1 MAGAGSYEFRSNF
14 ILFTPPDT
22 PMKPAPRPLFSPEHE
37 AFREQVR
44 RFCEREIA
52 PHHAAWEEAHG
63 VPREVWRQAG
73 ENGLLCCWLPEA
85 LGGPEADLLFDFIV
99 SEELGRAG
107 ATGPGF
113 PLHSVIV
120 APYLAAHGTPAL
132 QQALLPAMVAGEKIA
147 AIAMTEP
154 GTGSDVA
161 AIRTQARRE
170 GDHYVLNGQ
179 KTFITNGHNADIVV
193 VACKTDPDK
202 GAHGV
207 SLLVVE
213 RGMEGFSRGRNLRKI
228 GQHAQDTAEL
238 FFDNVRVPAS
248 HLLGEEGQGFRY
260 LMQKLAQE
268 RLLVSVQCQAR
279 AEAALAWTVD
289 YVKERKAFRQRVA
302 DFQNTRF
309 KLAAVATDIAAGR
322 AYCDQLIA
330 QHLAGELDAVGA
342 AAGKLWHSELLGRV
356 TDECLQL
363 FGGYGYM
370 HEYPIARAFTDA
382 RIERIYAGTSEI
394 MKEIVARDLLDDRK
408 MP

>member
-1 MAGAGSYEFRSNF
+1 MR
-14 ILFTPPDT
+14 
-22 PMKPAPRPLFSPEHE
+22 PAPRPLFSPEHE

>member
-1 MAGAGSYEFRSNF
+1 
-14 ILFTPPDT
+14 
-22 PMKPAPRPLFSPEHE
+22 MKPAPRPLFSPDHH

-52 PHHAAWEEAHG
+52 PQHAAWEEAHG
-63 VPREVWRQAG
+63 VPRDVWRQAG
-73 ENGLLCCWLPEA
+73 DHGLLCCWLPEA
-85 LGGPEADLLFDFIV
+85 LGGPGADLLFDFIV
-99 SEELGRAG
+99 SEELGRIG

-113 PLHSVIV
+113 PLHSIIV
-120 APYLAAHGTPAL
+120 APYLAAHGRPEL
-132 QQALLPAMVAGEKIA
+132 QQALLPAMVRGDKIA

-170 GDHYVLNGQ
+170 GEHYVLTGQ
-179 KTFITNGHNADIVV
+179 KTFITNGHNADLVV
-193 VACKTDPDK
+193 VACKTDPAQ

-213 RGMEGFSRGRNLRKI
+213 RDMPGFTRGRNLRKI

-238 FFDNVRVPAS
+238 FFDQVRVPAS
-248 HLLGEEGQGFRY
+248 HLLGDEGQGFKY

-268 RLLVSVQCQAR
+268 RLLISVQCQAR
-279 AEAALAWTVD
+279 AEAVLDWTVA
-289 YVKERKAFRQRVA
+289 YVQERRAFRQRLA

-309 KLAAVATDIAAGR
+309 KLAQLAADIAAGR
-322 AYCDQLIA
+322 AFCDQLIA
-330 QHLAGELDAVGA
+330 QHLAGGLDAVGA

-370 HEYPIARAFTDA
+370 HEYPIARAWSDA
-382 RIERIYAGTSEI
+382 RIERIYGGTSEI
-394 MKEIVARDLLDDRK
+394 MKEIIARDLLDGR
-408 MP
+408 

>member
-1 MAGAGSYEFRSNF
+1 
-14 ILFTPPDT
+14 
-22 PMKPAPRPLFSPEHE
+22 MKPAPRPLFSPEHD

-52 PHHAAWEEAHG
+52 PHHAAWEDAHG
-63 VPREVWRQAG
+63 VPRAVWRQAG
-73 ENGLLCCWLPEA
+73 AGGLLCCWLPEH
-85 LGGPEADLLFDFIV
+85 LGGPGADLLFDFIV
-99 SEELGRAG
+99 AEELGRIG

-113 PLHSVIV
+113 ALHSVIV
-120 APYLAAHGTPAL
+120 APYLVAHGTPAL
-132 QQALLPAMVAGEKIA
+132 QQALLPAMVRGEKIA

-161 AIRTQARRE
+161 AIRTQARRDGE
-170 GDHYVLNGQ
+170 HYVLNGQ
-179 KTFITNGHNADIVV
+179 KTFVTNGHNADVVV
-193 VACKTDPDK
+193 VACKTEPDK

-213 RGMEGFSRGRNLRKI
+213 RGMEGFTRGRNLRKI

-238 FFDNVRVPAS
+238 FFDNVRVPAT
-248 HLLGEEGQGFRY
+248 HLLGSEAQGFKY

-268 RLLVSVQCQAR
+268 RLLVSVGCQAR
-279 AEAALAWTVD
+279 AEAALQWTVD
-289 YVKERKAFRQRVA
+289 YVQQRQAFRQRVA

-309 KLAAVATDIAAGR
+309 KLAALATDIAAGR
-322 AYCDQLIA
+322 AYCDQLIER
-330 QHLAGELDAVGA
+330 HLVGELDAVGA

-370 HEYPIARAFTDA
+370 AEYPIARAWTDA

-394 MKEIVARDLLDDRK
+394 MKEIVARDLLDAPK
-408 MP
+408 S

>member
-1 MAGAGSYEFRSNF
+1 MVTVTHMEPAPRT
-14 ILFTPPDT
+14 LFTPD
-22 PMKPAPRPLFSPEHE
+22 HH
-37 AFREQVR
+37 AFRAQVR

-63 VPREVWRQAG
+63 VPREVWRHAG
-73 ENGLLCCWLPEA
+73 DNGLLCCWLPEA
-85 LGGPEADLLFDFIV
+85 LGGPGADLLFDCIV
-99 SEELGRAG
+99 AEELGRIG

-113 PLHSVIV
+113 PLHSIIV
-120 APYLAAHGTPAL
+120 APYLAAHGTPEL
-132 QQALLPAMVAGEKIA
+132 QQALLPAMVSGEKIA

-170 GDHYVLNGQ
+170 GDHYVLSGQ
-179 KTFITNGHNADIVV
+179 KTFITNGHNADVIV

-213 RGMEGFSRGRNLRKI
+213 RGMAGFTRGRNLRKI

-238 FFDNVRVPAS
+238 FFDQVRVPAS
-248 HLLGEEGQGFRY
+248 HLLGEEGQGFKY

-268 RLLVSVQCQAR
+268 RLLVSVSCQAR
-279 AEAALAWTVD
+279 AEAALDWTVA
-289 YVKERKAFRQRVA
+289 YVRERKAFRQRVA

-309 KLAAVATDIAAGR
+309 KLAQLATDITAGR

-330 QHLAGELDAVGA
+330 RHLAGGLDAVGA

-370 HEYPIARAFTDA
+370 AEYPIARAYADA

-394 MKEIVARDLLDDRK
+394 MKEIIARDLLDAPK
-408 MP
+408 S

>member
-1 MAGAGSYEFRSNF
+1 M
-14 ILFTPPDT
+14 T
-22 PMKPAPRPLFSPEHE
+22 PAPRAFFTPEHD
-37 AFREQVR
+37 AFREQVG

-63 VPREVWRQAG
+63 VPREVWQRAG
-73 ENGLLCCWLPEA
+73 QNGLLCCWVPER
-85 LGGPEADLLFDFIV
+85 LGGPGADLLFDFIV
-99 SEELGRAG
+99 AEELGRIG

-113 PLHSVIV
+113 ALHSIIV
-120 APYLAAHGTPAL
+120 APYLVAHGTPAL

-161 AIRTQARRE
+161 AIRTHARRD

-193 VACKTDPDK
+193 VACKTDSDK

-213 RGMEGFSRGRNLRKI
+213 QGMAGFTRGRNLRKI

-248 HLLGEEGQGFRY
+248 HLLGDESQGFKY

-279 AEAALAWTVD
+279 AEAALQWTVD
-289 YVKERKAFRQRVA
+289 YVQERKAFRQRVA

-309 KLAAVATDIAAGR
+309 KLAAAATDITAGR

-330 QHLAGELDAVGA
+330 RHLAGDLDAVGA

-370 HEYPIARAFTDA
+370 AEYPIARAYADA

-394 MKEIVARDLLDDRK
+394 MKEIVARDLLDDRRG
-408 MP
+408 

>member
-1 MAGAGSYEFRSNF
+1 MHTQA
-14 ILFTPPDT
+14 
-22 PMKPAPRPLFSPEHE
+22 RPLFTAEHD

-44 RFCEREIA
+44 RFCAQEIA
-52 PHHAAWEEAHG
+52 PHHAAWEDAHG
-63 VPREVWRQAG
+63 VPRALWQHAG
-73 ENGLLCCWLPEA
+73 ANGLLCCWLPEA
-85 LGGPEADLLFDFIV
+85 LGGPGADLLFDFIV
-99 SEELGRAG
+99 AEELGRIG

-132 QQALLPAMVAGEKIA
+132 RQALLPAMVAGEKIA

-161 AIRTQARRE
+161 AIRTQARRDGE
-170 GDHYVLNGQ
+170 HYVLSGQ
-179 KTFITNGHNADIVV
+179 KTFITNGHNADVVV
-193 VACKTDPDK
+193 VACKTDADQ
-202 GAHGV
+202 GARGV

-213 RGMEGFSRGRNLRKI
+213 GDMPGFSRGRNLRKI

-238 FFDNVRVPAS
+238 FFEEVRVPAR
-248 HLLGEEGQGFRY
+248 HLLGEEGQGFKY

-268 RLLVSVQCQAR
+268 RLLVSVGCQAR
-279 AEAALAWTVD
+279 AEAALQWTVD

-309 KLAAVATDIAAGR
+309 KLAALATDIAAGR
-322 AYCDQLIA
+322 AYCDTLIA

-370 HEYPIARAFTDA
+370 ADYPIARAYADA

-394 MKEIVARDLLDDRK
+394 MKEIVARDLLDAPR
-408 MP
+408 

>member
-1 MAGAGSYEFRSNF
+1 MHTQA
-14 ILFTPPDT
+14 
-22 PMKPAPRPLFSPEHE
+22 RPLFTAEHD

-44 RFCEREIA
+44 RFCAQEIA
-52 PHHAAWEEAHG
+52 PHHAAWEDAHG
-63 VPREVWRQAG
+63 VPRALWQHAG
-73 ENGLLCCWLPEA
+73 ANGLLCCWLPEA
-85 LGGPEADLLFDFIV
+85 LGGPGADLLFDFIV
-99 SEELGRAG
+99 AEELGRIG

-161 AIRTQARRE
+161 AIRTQARRDGE
-170 GDHYVLNGQ
+170 HYVLSGQ
-179 KTFITNGHNADIVV
+179 KTFITNGQNADLVV
-193 VACKTDPDK
+193 VACKTEPDQ
-202 GAHGV
+202 GARGV

-213 RGMEGFSRGRNLRKI
+213 RGMPGFTRGRKLRKI

-238 FFDNVRVPAS
+238 FFEEVRVPAS
-248 HLLGEEGQGFRY
+248 HLLGEEGQGFKY

-268 RLLVSVQCQAR
+268 RLLVSVGCQAR
-279 AEAALAWTVD
+279 AEAALQWTVD

-309 KLAAVATDIAAGR
+309 KLAAVATDITAGR
-322 AYCDQLIA
+322 AYCDTLIA

-342 AAGKLWHSELLGRV
+342 GAGKLWHSELLGRV

-370 HEYPIARAFTDA
+370 ADYPIARAYADA

-394 MKEIVARDLLDDRK
+394 MKEIVARDLLDAPR
-408 MP
+408 

>member
-1 MAGAGSYEFRSNF
+1 MHTQA
-14 ILFTPPDT
+14 
-22 PMKPAPRPLFSPEHE
+22 RPLFTAEHD

-44 RFCEREIA
+44 RFCAQEIA
-52 PHHAAWEEAHG
+52 PHHAAWEDAHG
-63 VPREVWRQAG
+63 VPRALWQHAG
-73 ENGLLCCWLPEA
+73 ANGLLCCWLPEA
-85 LGGPEADLLFDFIV
+85 LGGPGADLLFDFIV
-99 SEELGRAG
+99 AEELGRIG

-161 AIRTQARRE
+161 AIRTQARRDGE
-170 GDHYVLNGQ
+170 HYVLSGQ
-179 KTFITNGHNADIVV
+179 KTFITNGQNADLVV
-193 VACKTDPDK
+193 VACKTEPDQ
-202 GAHGV
+202 GARGV

-213 RGMEGFSRGRNLRKI
+213 RGMPGFTRGRKLRKI

-238 FFDNVRVPAS
+238 FFEEVRVPAS
-248 HLLGEEGQGFRY
+248 HLLGEEGQGFKY

-268 RLLVSVQCQAR
+268 RLLVSVGCQAR
-279 AEAALAWTVD
+279 AEAALQWTVD

-309 KLAAVATDIAAGR
+309 KLAALATDITAGR
-322 AYCDQLIA
+322 AYCDTLIA

-370 HEYPIARAFTDA
+370 ADYPIARAYADA

-394 MKEIVARDLLDDRK
+394 MKEIVARDLLDAPR
-408 MP
+408 

>member
-1 MAGAGSYEFRSNF
+1 MHTQA
-14 ILFTPPDT
+14 
-22 PMKPAPRPLFSPEHE
+22 RPLFTAEHD

-44 RFCEREIA
+44 RFCAQEIA
-52 PHHAAWEEAHG
+52 PHHAAWEDAHG
-63 VPREVWRQAG
+63 VPRALWQHAG
-73 ENGLLCCWLPEA
+73 ANGLLCCWLPEA
-85 LGGPEADLLFDFIV
+85 LGGPGADLLFDFIV
-99 SEELGRAG
+99 AEELGRIG

-132 QQALLPAMVAGEKIA
+132 RQALLPAMVAGEKIA

-161 AIRTQARRE
+161 AIRTQARRDGE
-170 GDHYVLNGQ
+170 HYVLSGQ
-179 KTFITNGHNADIVV
+179 KTFITNGHNADVVV
-193 VACKTDPDK
+193 VACKTEPDQ
-202 GAHGV
+202 GARGV

-213 RGMEGFSRGRNLRKI
+213 RGMPGFTRGRNLRKI

-238 FFDNVRVPAS
+238 FFEEVRVPAS
-248 HLLGEEGQGFRY
+248 HLLGEEGQGFKY

-268 RLLVSVQCQAR
+268 RLLVSVGCQAR
-279 AEAALAWTVD
+279 AEAALQWTVD

-309 KLAAVATDIAAGR
+309 KLAAVATDITAGR
-322 AYCDQLIA
+322 AYCDTLIA

-356 TDECLQL
+356 TDEYLQL
-363 FGGYGYM
+363 FGGYGYLAD
-370 HEYPIARAFTDA
+370 YPIARAYADA

-394 MKEIVARDLLDDRK
+394 MKEIVARDLLDAPR
-408 MP
+408 

>member
-1 MAGAGSYEFRSNF
+1 
-14 ILFTPPDT
+14 
-22 PMKPAPRPLFSPEHE
+22 MKAFARPLFSPEHD
-37 AFREQVR
+37 AFRDQVR

-52 PHHAAWEEAHG
+52 PHHAEWEDAHG
-63 VPREVWRQAG
+63 VPRAVWQQAG
-73 ENGLLCCWLPEA
+73 ANGLLCCWLPES
-85 LGGPEADLLFDFIV
+85 LGGPGADLLFDLIV

-120 APYLAAHGTPAL
+120 APYLAAHATPEV
-132 QQALLPAMVAGEKIA
+132 QQALLPGMVSGQRIA

-161 AIRTQARRE
+161 AIRTHARRD

-179 KTFITNGHNADIVV
+179 KTFITNGHNADVIV
-193 VACKTDPDK
+193 VACKTDPDQ

-213 RGMEGFSRGRNLRKI
+213 GDMPGFTRGRNLRKI

-238 FFDNVRVPAS
+238 FFDHVRVPAS
-248 HLLGEEGQGFRY
+248 HLLGEEGQGFKY

-279 AEAALAWTVD
+279 AEAALQWTID
-289 YVKERKAFRQRVA
+289 YVQERKAFRQRLA

-309 KLAAVATDIAAGR
+309 KLAALATDLRAGR
-322 AYCDQLIA
+322 AYCDALIA
-330 QHLAGELDAVGA
+330 QHLAGQLDAVGA

-370 HEYPIARAFTDA
+370 AEYPIARAYADA

-394 MKEIVARDLLDDRK
+394 MKEIVARDLLDK
-408 MP
+408 K

>member
-1 MAGAGSYEFRSNF
+1 MQPTART
-14 ILFTPPDT
+14 LFT
-22 PMKPAPRPLFSPEHE
+22 AEHE
-37 AFREQVR
+37 AFRTQVR
-44 RFCEREIA
+44 RFCEREVL
-52 PHHAAWEEAHG
+52 PHHAGWEQAHG
-63 VPREVWRQAG
+63 VPRELWRLAG
-73 ENGLLCCWLPEA
+73 ATGLLCCWLPEA
-85 LGGPEADLLFDFIV
+85 LGGPGADLLCDFIV
-99 SEELGRAG
+99 GEELGRIG

-113 PLHSVIV
+113 SLHSVIV
-120 APYLAAHGTPAL
+120 APYLVAHGTPAL
-132 QQALLPAMVAGEKIA
+132 RQALLPAMVRGERIA

-170 GDHYVLNGQ
+170 GEHYVLSGQ
-179 KTFITNGHNADIVV
+179 KTFITNGHNADVIV
-193 VACKTDPDK
+193 VACKTEPEL
-202 GAHGV
+202 GARGV

-213 RGMEGFSRGRNLRKI
+213 GDMPGFSRGRNLRKI

-238 FFDNVRVPAS
+238 FFDDVRVPAS
-248 HLLGEEGQGFRY
+248 HLLGEEGQGFKY

-279 AEAALAWTVD
+279 AEAVLDWTVA
-289 YVKERKAFRQRVA
+289 YVKERRAFRQRVA

-309 KLAAVATDIAAGR
+309 VLAGVSADLAAGR

-330 QHLAGELDAVGA
+330 RHLAGALDAAGA

-356 TDECLQL
+356 ADHCLQL

-370 HEYPIARAFTDA
+370 AEYPVARAYTDA

-394 MKEIVARDLLDDRK
+394 MKEIVARDLLDEK
-408 MP
+408 

>member
-1 MAGAGSYEFRSNF
+1 MR
-14 ILFTPPDT
+14 
-22 PMKPAPRPLFSPEHE
+22 PAPRPLFSPEHE

-44 RFCEREIA
+44 RFCEREVA

-193 VACKTDPDK
+193 VACKTDPDQ
-202 GAHGV
+202 GARGV

>member
-1 MAGAGSYEFRSNF
+1 MHTQA
-14 ILFTPPDT
+14 
-22 PMKPAPRPLFSPEHE
+22 RPLFTAEHD

-44 RFCEREIA
+44 RFCAQEIA
-52 PHHAAWEEAHG
+52 PHHAAWEDAHG
-63 VPREVWRQAG
+63 VPRALWQHAG
-73 ENGLLCCWLPEA
+73 ANGLLCCWRPEA
-85 LGGPEADLLFDFIV
+85 LGGPGADLLFDFIV
-99 SEELGRAG
+99 AEELGRIG

-154 GTGSDVA
+154 GTGSDLA
-161 AIRTQARRE
+161 AIRTQARRDGE
-170 GDHYVLNGQ
+170 HYVLSGQ
-179 KTFITNGHNADIVV
+179 KTFITNGHTADVVV
-193 VACKTDPDK
+193 VACKTEPDQ
-202 GAHGV
+202 GARGV

-213 RGMEGFSRGRNLRKI
+213 RGMPGFTRGRNLRKI

-238 FFDNVRVPAS
+238 FFEEVRVPAS
-248 HLLGEEGQGFRY
+248 HLLGEEGQGFKY

-268 RLLVSVQCQAR
+268 RLLVSVGCQAR
-279 AEAALAWTVD
+279 AEAALQWTVD
-289 YVKERKAFRQRVA
+289 HVKERKAFRQRVA

-309 KLAAVATDIAAGR
+309 KLAAVATDITAGR
-322 AYCDQLIA
+322 AYCDTLIA

-370 HEYPIARAFTDA
+370 ADYPIARAYADA

-394 MKEIVARDLLDDRK
+394 MKEIVARDLLDAPR
-408 MP
+408 